1 MKYTKKLLSLSIIIL
16 TILGFI
22 YYFISHP
29 SSLSAIKNLSIIN
42 ISFILFLYLLALM
55 SLILILKFSVELC
68 GIKIKRIENIQLTIW
83 SNIANFFGPLQSGPG
98 IRGLYLKKKYSLSLK
113 KFLYVSLL
121 YYGFI
126 ALISFIFIG
135 LGSFA
140 WYYGLLL
147 ILLSLT
153 VIYFGF
159 NFLTKRIKPQDR
171 PKLALSIVIKLFVMT
186 LIQLLITSII
196 YFVELKIVN
205 KSIGFNQALVYC
217 GVANLALFVS
227 ITPGAI
233 GFRESFL
240 LFSQKLHHISSSN
253 VISASLIDRSVYIV
267 FLLILIAVASFMHIG
282 KKLKNIS

>member
-42 ISFILFLYLLALM
+42 ISFILFLYFLALI
-55 SLILILKFSVELC
+55 SLILTLKFSVELC

-147 ILLSLT
+147 ILLSLA

-205 KSIGFNQALVYC
+205 KNIGFNQALVYC